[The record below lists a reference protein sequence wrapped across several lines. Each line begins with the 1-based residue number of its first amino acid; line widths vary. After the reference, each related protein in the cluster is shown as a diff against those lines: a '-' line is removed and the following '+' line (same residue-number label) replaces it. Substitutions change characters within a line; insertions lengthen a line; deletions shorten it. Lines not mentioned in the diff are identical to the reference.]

1 MTRWVG
7 VAELLQD
14 AVHHGTMA
22 VERVHQHV
30 ARTPLDVLAHVPP
43 LAPVATRAAAL
54 QAAVIGATY
63 TTIRLVNGTVATL
76 AIVALHATA
85 DEPPPPDDGPPPDP

>member
-7 VAELLQD
+7 VAQLLQD
-14 AVHHGTMA
+14 AVHHGTLA

-30 ARTPLDVLAHVPP
+30 ARTPLDVLARVPP

-63 TTIRLVNGTVATL
+63 TTIRLVNGAVATL
-76 AIVALHATA
+76 AIAALHATV
-85 DEPPPPDDGPPPDP
+85 DERTPPGGGPPPDP